1 MAEEFV
7 VQFVLDEDED
17 DQSQM
22 QRAEEAVRTTA
33 NLPTQV
39 INGPAALEITK
50 AQKNALVVCDPF
62 EGEVY
67 EHLKALK
74 CRIVG
79 PQCVLS
85 CLKLGKAIPKADHPI
100 YTVAMKDVVISCSSV
115 EKQERAMIHE
125 LVHLMGGRVAKDFT
139 AMVTHLVAG
148 EVGSKKYHV
157 AVKLGKPI
165 MLPEWIRAC
174 WERGKTRHINATD
187 EEFDQYK
194 CRLFQGCV
202 VCVSGLDSVD
212 RQEIRSQVEQHGGRY
227 SGELRMKECTHL
239 VAKEPKGA
247 KYEFARKWKLH
258 CVTTRWFYDS
268 LEAGACQDENLYRL
282 DKTKSTGNNKTSTPS
297 QERKAPRFSTNSI
310 ADIST
315 ISTASSRGNM
325 SHVNETNLD
334 GTRLPLDASRDYGE
348 TLHYELDNLDISNIG
363 ADTFLDGFTI
373 YLSGFTGTRL
383 EKLRR
388 IVNAG
393 GGMRLNQLN
402 EKVSHVVMSGP
413 DEHLAQKLTAEN
425 LRPHVVSAMWLVEC
439 VKEGRQVS
447 EETFYC
453 LELPPLDPTSPVQ
466 PKIVKKSVPDQPP
479 PPQPEDE
486 DATQMEEEEPAD
498 DDIMSQ
504 YLAEAEEDE
513 EDTTT
518 IEVPQERQEPTEEED
533 DEVVLMMPQEK
544 NKPEEQE
551 EDEEVVLMMP
561 QEKNQP
567 EEQEEED
574 GDVTMAMDED
584 EAEMETGG
592 GGVFEGKLF
601 SFYSF
606 TEGQT
611 ATLAD
616 FVGQNGGSVV
626 KSGSRSV
633 PNYAVVP
640 LLGFPEGISAEEI
653 VTDCWLNMC
662 LEQETLLR
670 PEHNPL
676 FTPLTFKPDAMPL
689 VGCVLS
695 LSQYTGVEREFLT
708 GLAEE
713 LGACCQEFFVRKAQP
728 SKNLQASTHLICKTP
743 EGSKYQAAKKW
754 KLPAVTSHW
763 IFECGRSGK
772 KIPEERFL
780 VSNVPQ
786 QQEPQE
792 PKADKP
798 AKTSNAPNHESKP
811 KEARLSVTPS
821 EAPGPSKDSPGNK
834 ENRQEDRR
842 TSTLPK
848 QQTSLPST
856 STKEEII
863 SPIKKEDRTCNTN
876 TTAQK
881 VSEPPRSKE
890 QNDRKETSK
899 PSVIPKNKMPVL
911 NKEPLA
917 AKNKTPVL
925 SKEQLSVKKNKR
937 LTELQKTQVKL
948 DTPSKFLSKGV
959 VFKPSFDMQDAMDAL
974 QSPTVV
980 GSQGQRKRAR
990 RSSVP
995 LDALLQQNLE
1005 KALSNFSKEGNQPAL
1020 GMPQGGQEEEED
1032 EEEEEVFTKEPSP
1045 PRPLSGVVIYV
1056 SKKLS
1061 KQQSDYNDLANSL
1074 GADYRWTYDESVTHF
1089 IFQGRANDTTKE
1101 FRRRRE
1107 QGKTIAVSPLAAA
1120 VRGAGER
1127 LDETL
1132 FPHTYN
1138 PKLSLVRIYLTLF
1151 PHTYN
1156 PKLSLVRIYLT
1167 LFPHTYNPK
1176 LSLVRIYLTLF
1187 PHTYNP
1193 KLSLVRI
1200 YLTLFPHTYNPKLSL
1215 VRIYLTLFPHTYNPK
1230 LSLVRIYLTLFP
1242 HTYNPKLSLVRI
1254 YLTLFPHTYNPK
1266 LSLVRIYLTLFPHT
1280 YNPKLSL
1287 VRIYLTLFPHTYNPK
1302 LSLVRIYLT
1311 LFPHTYNPKLSL
1323 VRIYL
1328 TLFPHTYNPKLSL
1341 SQAVVSKT
1349 PARSTRSSSRR
1360 KDSEQQ
1366 DKQDSTE
1373 GEEEREQE
1381 DQGQDR
1387 THIEQEGGTLE
1398 MREDFQRQ
1406 FEEIMSA
1413 TRVTRSSRR
1422 RTKRLNDSTGTPS
1435 ASDDSA
1441 KRFSTRSRTRAPSQT
1456 SKGDGKDKLAGQE
1469 QTKSAAKC
1477 PENFTE
1483 ASQSI
1488 QISWDDPTG
1497 RLERERIAEQL
1508 RYRASPTQEL
1518 EELSQDGQDF
1528 LTRMS
1533 GETAN
1538 QDQGPGQLRHPSAN
1552 NRAASTS
1559 PNQGADR
1566 SFGEDEPTPTP
1577 EGPSIAF
1584 PIARPAVPHPPTVA
1598 RAQGEEEEEVQKQV
1612 YVFQMSG
1619 MTPQEKMDYS
1629 GLIEELGGEVVDKQ
1643 TFDGRCTHIVVG
1655 NPNRNEK
1662 YLSALATGRWIL
1674 HRSYMEACRE
1684 AKAFVET
1691 KSAAKCPENFTE
1703 ASQSIQISWD
1713 DPTGRLERERIAE
1726 QLRYRASPTQ
1736 VDV

>member
-7 VQFVLDEDED
+7 VQFVLLDED
-17 DQSQM
+17 DQNQM

-39 INGPAALEITK
+39 INGAAALEITK
-50 AQKNALVVCDPF
+50 AQKNVLVVCDPF

-67 EHLKALK
+67 DHLKALK

-85 CLKLGKAIPKADHPI
+85 CLKLGKAIPKADYPI
-100 YTVAMKDVVISCSSV
+100 YTMAMRDVVISCSSV
-115 EKQERAMIHE
+115 EKEERTTIHE

-157 AVKLGKPI
+157 AVKLEKPI

-174 WERGKTRHINATD
+174 WERGKTCHISATD

-194 CRLFQGCV
+194 CPVFQGCV
-202 VCVSGLDSVD
+202 VCVTGLDGGD
-212 RQEIRSQVEQHGGRY
+212 RQEIRTQVEQYGGRY
-227 SGELRMKECTHL
+227 SGELRREECTHL

-258 CVTTRWFYDS
+258 CVTTKWFYDS
-268 LEAGACQDENLYRL
+268 LEAGSCQDENLYRL
-282 DKTKSTGNNKTSTPS
+282 DKTNGTGDNKTSTPS
-297 QERKAPRFSTNSI
+297 QEKKKAPRFSTHSI

-325 SHVNETNLD
+325 SHVNETNLNA
-334 GTRLPLDASRDYGE
+334 TRLPLDSSRDYGE
-348 TLHYELDNLDISNIG
+348 TPHGELDALDVSNIG
-363 ADTFLDGFTI
+363 AGMFLDGFTI
-373 YLSGFTGTRL
+373 FLSGFSGTRL
-383 EKLRR
+383 EKLRK
-388 IVNAG
+388 IINAG

-413 DEHLAQKLTAEN
+413 DERLAQNLTAEN
-425 LRPHVVSAMWLVEC
+425 LRPHVVSAKWLVEC
-439 VKEGRQVS
+439 VKAGKQVL
-447 EETFYC
+447 EEPFYC
-453 LELPPLDPTSPVQ
+453 LELPPLDPSSPVQ
-466 PKIVKKSVPDQPP
+466 SKKAEKAVPDQPP
-479 PPQPEDE
+479 PPEDKDE
-486 DATQMEEEEPAD
+486 DATQMEVEEPAD

-504 YLAEAEEDE
+504 YLAEVEEEEDV
-513 EDTTT
+513 TT
-518 IEVPQERQEPTEEED
+518 IEAPQENQEQTEED
-533 DEVVLMMPQEK
+533 DE
-544 NKPEEQE
+544 
-551 EDEEVVLMMP
+551 EVVFMNLE
-561 QEKNQP
+561 EKQP
-567 EEQEEED
+567 EEEED
-574 GDVTMAMDED
+574 VTVEMDED
-584 EAEMETGG
+584 CQGEMEEGG
-592 GGVFEGKLF
+592 RGVFEGKLF

-606 TEGQT
+606 TETQT
-611 ATLAD
+611 ATLAE

-626 KSGSRSV
+626 KSGSRAV

-662 LEQETLLR
+662 LEQETLLS

-676 FTPLTFKPDAMPL
+676 FTPLTFKPDCMPL

-728 SKNLQASTHLICKTP
+728 SKNLQASTHLLCKTP
-743 EGSKYQAAKKW
+743 EGSKYDATRKW

-763 IFECGRSGK
+763 VFECGRTGK
-772 KIPEERFL
+772 KLPEERFL
-780 VSNVPQ
+780 VSNVQ
-786 QQEPQE
+786 QQQSQE
-792 PKADKP
+792 PVADKT
-798 AKTSNAPNHESKP
+798 AKKPKTPNQESKP
-811 KEARLSVTPS
+811 KEAQVNVTPS

-848 QQTSLPST
+848 QQISVPST
-856 STKEEII
+856 SAQKKSPSAKEERK
-863 SPIKKEDRTCNTN
+863 SPTEKEDRTSSIKPN
-876 TTAQK
+876 AQK
-881 VSEPPRSKE
+881 PSEPPISK
-890 QNDRKETSK
+890 QQDGKKDTSA
-899 PSVIPKNKMPVL
+899 PSALTKIKTPVL
-911 NKEPLA
+911 SKEPLA
-917 AKNKTPVL
+917 SKNKTPVL
-925 SKEQLSVKKNKR
+925 SKEQLAIKKNKR
-937 LTELQKTQVKL
+937 LTELQKPQVKL

-974 QSPTVV
+974 QSPAVV

-1005 KALSNFSKEGNQPAL
+1005 KALSNFSKEGNQPAM
-1020 GMPQGGQEEEED
+1020 GMQQGGQGEEEE

-1061 KQQSDYNDLANSL
+1061 KQQSDYNDLANCL

-1101 FRRRRE
+1101 FRTARS
-1107 QGKTIAVSPLAAA
+1107 QGKTIVSPHWLQ
-1120 VRGAGER
+1120 VCDEQGAR
-1127 LDETL
+1127 VDE
-1132 FPHTYN
+1132 
-1138 PKLSLVRIYLTLF
+1138 
-1151 PHTYN
+1151 
-1156 PKLSLVRIYLT
+1156 
-1167 LFPHTYNPK
+1167 
-1176 LSLVRIYLTLF
+1176 
-1187 PHTYNP
+1187 
-1193 KLSLVRI
+1193 
-1200 YLTLFPHTYNPKLSL
+1200 
-1215 VRIYLTLFPHTYNPK
+1215 
-1230 LSLVRIYLTLFP
+1230 
-1242 HTYNPKLSLVRI
+1242 
-1254 YLTLFPHTYNPK
+1254 
-1266 LSLVRIYLTLFPHT
+1266 
-1280 YNPKLSL
+1280 
-1287 VRIYLTLFPHTYNPK
+1287 
-1302 LSLVRIYLT
+1302 
-1311 LFPHTYNPKLSL
+1311 
-1323 VRIYL
+1323 

-1360 KDSEQQ
+1360 KDSDHQE
-1366 DKQDSTE
+1366 KQDSTE
-1373 GEEEREQE
+1373 GEEDREQE
-1381 DQGQDR
+1381 EQGQDR
-1387 THIEQEGGTLE
+1387 PHMEQEGGTLE
-1398 MREDFQRQ
+1398 MRDDFQRQ

-1413 TRVTRSSRR
+1413 TRVTRSTRR

-1456 SKGDGKDKLAGQE
+1456 SKGDSKDKLAGQE

-1508 RYRASPTQEL
+1508 RYRASPTQDMD
-1518 EELSQDGQDF
+1518 ELSQDGQEF

-1538 QDQGPGQLRHPSAN
+1538 QEQGPGQLRLPSAN

-1566 SFGEDEPTPTP
+1566 SFGEEEPTPTP

-1584 PIARPAVPHPPTVA
+1584 PIARPAVPHPPTVTK
-1598 RAQGEEEEEVQKQV
+1598 AQGEEGEEVQKQV
-1612 YVFQMSG
+1612 YIFQMSG

-1629 GLIEELGGEVVDKQ
+1629 GLIEELGGEVIDKQ
-1643 TFDGRCTHIVVG
+1643 TFDPRCSHIVVG

-1662 YLSALATGRWIL
+1662 YLSALAMGRWIL

-1684 AKAFVET
+1684 AKAFVEEEPHEWGT
-1691 KSAAKCPENFTE
+1691 ATDVSGMPDNVARLALAARRWRQNLADVRARNNDPEVSAFQNWAVLLHVDPGRTSGFKRLLESGGATVLSTRPPHANFSEATHAFIDFKGKGVDQSLDVQALVEAGVWCLKSEYIADYLMQDPIPKPQNFVISEAVPHMTAREEPSGTE
-1703 ASQSIQISWD
+1703 TPRKRKASSVSGLD
-1713 DPTGRLERERIAE
+1713 GKRSKRL
-1726 QLRYRASPTQ
+1726 
-1736 VDV
+1736 